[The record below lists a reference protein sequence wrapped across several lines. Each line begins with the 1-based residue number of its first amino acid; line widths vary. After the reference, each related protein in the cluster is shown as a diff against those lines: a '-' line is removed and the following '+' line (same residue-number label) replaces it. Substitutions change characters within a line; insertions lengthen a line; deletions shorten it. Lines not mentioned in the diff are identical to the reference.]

1 MDLQKTIELLAAK
14 GNSRHITGEALVV
27 MYMNE
32 DAGVLDTHLSGDLI
46 NMKRLLTEL
55 GKNNGFF
62 RKILLDS
69 ADAVRVYLKNKE
81 S

>member
-32 DAGVLDTHLSGDLI
+32 DANVCDTHLSGDLV
-46 NMKRLLTEL
+46 NMKRMLTEL
-55 GKNNGFF
+55 GKNNSFF

-69 ADAVRVYLKNKE
+69 ADAVRVHIKSK
-81 S
+81 